1 MPYTY
6 DELSKMTVNE
16 LRKIADTIEHEE
28 LKGHSTMHKEKL
40 LPILCKVL
48 GVDMS
53 AHHKA
58 TLSNKGKIKSEIRQL
73 KVERDKAISTK
84 DKEKLRAVRKRIH
97 QLKKILRRTIV

>member
-6 DELSKMTVNE
+6 DELSKMTVAE
-16 LRKIADTIEHEE
+16 LRKIADNIDHED
-28 LKGHSTMHKEKL
+28 LKGHSTMHKDKL

-53 AHHKA
+53 VHHRA
-58 TLSNKGKIKSEIRQL
+58 ALSNKGKIKAEIRQL
-73 KVERDKAISTK
+73 KAQRDQAIAAK

-97 QLKKILRRTIV
+97 QLKKILRRSIV